1 MWRFLQSLFTDGSG
15 NRAALSSRASS
26 AGTLAPGTASPGIPV
41 VAMVVNQPDRN
52 VLTAVGTQEPFAIR
66 FAESYEEACSL
77 ARQLS
82 APVILVDRD
91 WPGSDWRGAV
101 ETFAALPHAACVIL
115 VSGVADDYLWQELI
129 RRGGYDVLGKP
140 LRREDVA
147 RVLKLAL
154 SYWQAST
161 NPAVPLTR

>member
-1 MWRFLQSLFTDGSG
+1 MSSESLGMWRFLQSLFAETSAR
-15 NRAALSSRASS
+15 RAPLSSR
-26 AGTLAPGTASPGIPV
+26 TPV
-41 VAMVVNQPDRN
+41 VAMVVNQPDRG
-52 VLTAVGTQEPFAIR
+52 VLTAVAAQEPFALR
-66 FAESYEEACSL
+66 FAESYEDAWSL

-91 WPGSDWRGAV
+91 WPGCDWRWSV
-101 ETFAALPHAACVIL
+101 EKLAALPHGACVIL

-140 LRREDVA
+140 LRGDDVA

-154 SYWQAST
+154 SYWRAST
-161 NPAVPLTR
+161 NPAVPISK